1 MSEPSN
7 VLDAVRKALG
17 RTAPLTAPPVPPAID
32 EPITRLVHSEVG
44 LPELLAKTC
53 KENKMGVAML
63 GPDEL
68 GPALVSY
75 LREKGVK
82 SVALPVSP
90 LFTQLNVV
98 QTLRDAGLSVRTWD
112 EMSLDDVYEVDCGIT
127 DVWAAVAEVGC
138 LVVRG
143 TPQHGRAISLVPNL
157 HIAIVEPKNLMPDLV
172 DLFERMPKDQ
182 NDRWVLITGPSKTA
196 DIEMNLVTGVHGPG
210 VVQVFI
216 LQ

>member
-1 MSEPSN
+1 MSEESN
-7 VLDAVRKALG
+7 VIDAVRKALG
-17 RTAPLTAPPVPPAID
+17 RTAPLTAAPVPPAIS
-32 EPITRLVHSEVG
+32 EPLTRLVHSDVG

-53 KENKMGVAML
+53 KENKMGVTTL
-63 GPDEL
+63 GPDEF
-68 GPALVSY
+68 GEALVNY
-75 LREKGVK
+75 LREKNVK
-82 SVALPVSP
+82 SIALPVSP
-90 LFTQLNVV
+90 LLSSLNVF
-98 QTLRDAGLSVRTWD
+98 QTLRDAGFAVRKWD

-138 LVVRG
+138 LVIRG

-157 HIAIVEPKNLMPDLV
+157 HVAIIEPKNLVPDLV
-172 DLFERMPKDQ
+172 DLFQKMPTSE
-182 NDRWVLITGPSKTA
+182 NDRWVLVTGPSKTA